1 MKRFTKMLALGMAAA
16 LAFGMTVSA
25 APSKDTIDNVEDA
38 VNVVI
43 QNAGVQDSQGNVLE
57 NPPKV
62 EAVQL
67 PEDVYSE
74 AFGENYDEAC
84 KKAINSAAVSPKI
97 DTVFAEAFPGVS
109 TDRMELYSDIIDI
122 QVEGEIP
129 AGGLFVPVWLS
140 GDGEAY
146 VVAHWNGQAWEVL
159 QTKVENGVVYA
170 LFPSGFSP
178 VSLTI
183 VTVGE
188 EQPDDGNNNN
198 NNNNNNN
205 SNNSSNNNNN
215 NNNNNSSSSSTPA
228 SPKTGETA
236 PVAGILAVICLA
248 GVAVC
253 AKKVRY
259 NR

>member
-1 MKRFTKMLALGMAAA
+1 MKKFTKMLALGLAAA
-16 LAFGMTVSA
+16 LTFGMTVSA

-38 VNVVI
+38 VNVI
-43 QNAGVQDSQGNVLE
+43 IDEAGVQDANGNKLE

-62 EAVQL
+62 EAVKL
-67 PEDVYSE
+67 PETVYSE
-74 AFGENYDEAC
+74 AFGKNYDEAC
-84 KKAINSAAVSPKI
+84 SKAINSPAVSPKI
-97 DTVFAEAFPGVS
+97 DAVFAEVFPGVS

-122 QVEGEIP
+122 SVKEGDIP
-129 AGGLFVPVWLS
+129 AGGLYVPVWLA
-140 GDGEAY
+140 GDSEAY
-146 VVAHWNGQAWEVL
+146 VVAHWNGQSWEVL

-170 LFPSGFSP
+170 LFTTGFSP

-188 EQPDDGNNNN
+188 EKPGNDNEKPNDDD
-198 NNNNNNN
+198 
-205 SNNSSNNNNN
+205 
-215 NNNNNSSSSSTPA
+215 NNNSSDNSDDKTSAPS
-228 SPKTGETA
+228 SPKTGETM

-248 GVAVC
+248 GAAVC

>member
-25 APSKDTIDNVEDA
+25 APSNPSKDTNDNVEDV
-38 VNVVI
+38 VNVII
-43 QNAGVQDSQGNVLE
+43 QDAGVQDSQGNVLE

-62 EAVQL
+62 EAITL
-67 PEDVYSE
+67 PESYYE
-74 AFGENYDEAC
+74 NPEFGSNYDDAC
-84 KKAINSAAVSPKI
+84 SKAINSAAVSPKI
-97 DTVFAEAFPGVS
+97 DAVFAEAFPGVS
-109 TDRMELYSDIIDI
+109 ADKMELYSDIIDI

-129 AGGLFVPVWLS
+129 AGGLYVPVWVS

-188 EQPDDGNNNN
+188 DAGEEEPDDDNNNN

-205 SNNSSNNNNN
+205 SNNSNN
-215 NNNNNSSSSSTPA
+215 SSSTPA

-253 AKKVRY
+253 AKKARY

>member
-25 APSKDTIDNVEDA
+25 APSKDTIDVIGDA
-38 VNVVI
+38 VNVI
-43 QNAGVQDSQGNVLE
+43 IDSAGVQDSQGNVLE

-67 PEDVYSE
+67 PEEVYGE
-74 AFGENYDEAC
+74 AFGKDYNEAC
-84 KKAINSAAVSPKI
+84 SKAINSAAVSPKI
-97 DTVFAEAFPGVS
+97 DAVFAEAFPGVS
-109 TDRMELYSDIIDI
+109 ADKMELYSDIIDI

-129 AGGLFVPVWLS
+129 AGGLYVPVWVS

-159 QTKVENGVVYA
+159 RTKVENGVVYA

-188 EQPDDGNNNN
+188 DAGEEEPDDDNNNN

-205 SNNSSNNNNN
+205 SNNSNN
-215 NNNNNSSSSSTPA
+215 SSSTPA

-253 AKKVRY
+253 AKKARY